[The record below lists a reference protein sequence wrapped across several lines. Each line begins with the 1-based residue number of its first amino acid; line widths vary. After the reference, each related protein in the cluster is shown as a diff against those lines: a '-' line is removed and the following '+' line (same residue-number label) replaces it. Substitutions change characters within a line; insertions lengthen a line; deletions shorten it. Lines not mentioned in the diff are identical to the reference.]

1 MMDIIRYKLPDFL
14 SAKDTM
20 RLSLT
25 NRANFENM
33 KGRVDEKRRWEK
45 ICKMFPENIIDIVG
59 KERFLKGKYVEW
71 QERWLGGTQY
81 IDRIYPEDLEENL
94 SYGIDSYGRFFIFI
108 KIRKL
113 NYSRST
119 DELISHKYTV
129 LTIFKRYSDSTTVVT
144 NDNSGENTL
153 IDMHRCIGKEGGD
166 LLRTFMQVGYFS
178 SPKDDYRGKREIFL
192 L

>member
-20 RLSLT
+20 KLSLT
-25 NRANFENM
+25 NKANFENM

-94 SYGIDSYGRFFIFI
+94 SLWDRFLRAILYLYQDSKTKLQSINRRIDFSQIYCVNHLQTLFRLDH
-108 KIRKL
+108 R
-113 NYSRST
+113 R
-119 DELISHKYTV
+119 HKRQ
-129 LTIFKRYSDSTTVVT
+129 FR
-144 NDNSGENTL
+144 
-153 IDMHRCIGKEGGD
+153 
-166 LLRTFMQVGYFS
+166 
-178 SPKDDYRGKREIFL
+178 
-192 L
+192 

>member
-20 RLSLT
+20 KLSLT
-25 NRANFENM
+25 NKANFENM

-113 NYSRST
+113 NYSIAT

-129 LTIFKRYSDSTTVVT
+129 LTIFKRY
-144 NDNSGENTL
+144 
-153 IDMHRCIGKEGGD
+153 
-166 LLRTFMQVGYFS
+166 
-178 SPKDDYRGKREIFL
+178 
-192 L
+192 